1 MPVFPL
7 RHWMR
12 INWRVTTPPRMEAF
26 EPSLW
31 SFWSLHFY
39 SCPQGLTA
47 SPGCQQRRW
56 QKLGLALP
64 LLLDRTGCSH
74 IMEWYI
80 SSSQTLFGRWWGVLV
95 VLPYVGDY
103 HIYLIMG
110 ILHLL
115 LIASHC
121 PGFLWTWA
129 RGSHCHFFVSWLSF
143 LCHFTC
149 LEAVTPL
156 DWEDYSLPDHTNQS
170 LRVLWDCPGGQVAP
184 YFKWEN
190 VISIYKYKPTK
201 KRCQSKKSPPFSDP
215 APLGRLGHMER
226 LGETHPWRP
235 DQQGSSDERSQ
246 DPG

>member
-1 MPVFPL
+1 M
-7 RHWMR
+7 MGGYGC
-12 INWRVTTPPRMEAF
+12 TTLCR
-26 EPSLW
+26 
-31 SFWSLHFY
+31 
-39 SCPQGLTA
+39 GL
-47 SPGCQQRRW
+47 S
-56 QKLGLALP
+56 
-64 LLLDRTGCSH
+64 
-74 IMEWYI
+74 
-80 SSSQTLFGRWWGVLV
+80 
-95 VLPYVGDY
+95 
-103 HIYLIMG
+103 YLIMG

-201 KRCQSKKSPPFSDP
+201 KRCQSKKSPPFSFRP
-215 APLGRLGHMER
+215 GIWAVCVTALRWNSSLASRSTGILRWEIPG
-226 LGETHPWRP
+226 PWVTRTT
-235 DQQGSSDERSQ
+235 RYMNI
-246 DPG
+246 